1 MTSIRLALLALAGV
15 LALGA
20 CAKQVPVAAP
30 VPAQAPSSKTLDI
43 HHLCDDARFESMCA
57 PASME
62 RGMQV
67 DTNLESARPRT
78 SFPA

>member
-1 MTSIRLALLALAGV
+1 
-15 LALGA
+15 
-20 CAKQVPVAAP
+20 VAAP
-30 VPAQAPSSKTLDI
+30 VPASAPASKTLDI
-43 HHLCDDARFESMCA
+43 YHLCDDTRFESMCA